1 MKTLIV
7 YNHPYDGSFCHAI
20 LENVKAGMAESGNE
34 VDVIELDKDEFDPVM
49 RGKDLLAFKNH
60 EVVDEKAI
68 EYTKRLKEADHLI
81 MIFPIWW
88 ELMPAMMK
96 GFVDKVV
103 FPGSV
108 YNYTK
113 SGMGMVSLL
122 DKLKSTTIIT
132 TMNTPGFLYQ
142 LKFGNAI
149 KKALINGTF
158 KKMGFKNVKWISFN
172 MVKFSSDK
180 TREKWLAKVKKMAGE
195 IK

>member
-20 LENVKAGMAESGNE
+20 LENVKAGIVESGNE

-81 MIFPIWW
+81 MVFPIWW

-113 SGMGMVSLL
+113 SGVGMVSLL

-132 TMNTPGFLYQ
+132 TMNTPGFLYK

-158 KKMGFKNVKWISFN
+158 KKMGFKNVKWVSFN
-172 MVKFSSDK
+172 MVKFSSNK